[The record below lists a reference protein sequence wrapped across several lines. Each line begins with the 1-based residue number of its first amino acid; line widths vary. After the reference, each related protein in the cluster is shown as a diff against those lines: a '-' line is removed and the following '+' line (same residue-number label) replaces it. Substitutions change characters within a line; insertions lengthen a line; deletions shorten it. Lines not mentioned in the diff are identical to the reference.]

1 VITRAAA
8 RMLTVLLAGL
18 MALGALLPASA
29 SALSWAIVPSP
40 SVNGDDN
47 FLSALSCASAAFCE
61 AVGALTAK
69 GVTSSLIDSWN
80 GKSWATAT
88 TPKTGGQL
96 DAVSCASATAC
107 MAVGFTGISPL
118 AERWNG
124 TRWSMAPTP
133 AEPSGELVGV
143 SCSSVAACTAVGVD
157 SNGPL
162 IESWNGTRWSVVP
175 SPRKPNGLLDAV
187 SCVSPALCTTVGENG
202 LSPSEPL
209 IESWNGTRW
218 SVVPSPRK
226 PDGNLSG
233 VSCVSAASCTA
244 VGTYLAPGAIGKP
257 LAESWNGTRWTI
269 TPIPTPKPDDFE
281 LNGVS
286 CVSATRCTAAGSYL
300 PDPASQLRTLIESWD
315 GTRWSKVASPS
326 PTPKAYVLFGVSCPS
341 ARTCTA
347 AGIVTPASG
356 ELSRTVIETG
366 TAAAAPSRR

>member
-1 VITRAAA
+1 MRRAAA
-8 RMLTVLLAGL
+8 RTVVVVLSGL
-18 MALGALLPASA
+18 VLLGALVPASA
-29 SALSWAIVPSP
+29 QTLSWAIVPSP
-40 SVNGDDN
+40 SINGDDN
-47 FLSALSCASAAFCE
+47 FLAAVSCASAAFCE
-61 AVGALTAK
+61 AVGALSAQR
-69 GVTSSLIDSWN
+69 VTSPLIDSWN
-80 GKSWATAT
+80 GKRWATT
-88 TPKTGGQL
+88 KTPQTRGQL

-107 MAVGFTGISPL
+107 AAVGFTRLGPL

-124 TRWSMAPTP
+124 TRWSIVPAAPK
-133 AEPSGELVGV
+133 PSGELVGV
-143 SCSSVAACTAVGVD
+143 SCSSASACTAVGAD
-157 SNGPL
+157 NNGPL

-187 SCVSPALCTTVGENG
+187 SCVSPTLCTAVGENG
-202 LSPSEPL
+202 LPPSEPL
-209 IESWNGTRW
+209 IESWNGTSW

-226 PDGNLSG
+226 ANGNLSG
-233 VSCVSAASCTA
+233 VSCVSAATCTA
-244 VGTYLAPGAIGKP
+244 VGSYFAPGAIGKP

-269 TPIPTPKPDDFE
+269 TPIPTPKPDDFD

-286 CVSATRCTAAGSYL
+286 CLSANRCAAVGSYL
-300 PDPASQLRTLIESWD
+300 PDPASQLRTLIESWN

-366 TAAAAPSRR
+366 TAGT